1 MIFLYSIIALFI
13 AWIWIDYFRN
23 IDIFEKEK
31 LKFILQ
37 TFLLGGVS
45 VVVVVVINKLFLDEY
60 GLNLNGKILN
70 DFVYSTV
77 QIGVLEEFAKL
88 LPFIVMLVF
97 FKDQLNEPIDY
108 LIYICVSAL
117 GFSAVENTL
126 YFNNYGSLLITGRA
140 ILSTVS
146 HMFDSAL
153 VAYGFILYRFHP
165 KYTRPWILI
174 GFFML
179 GSLSHGVYDF
189 GLFFSGDNIG
199 GVFLVILYFFI
210 TVSFFAVIL
219 NNALNNSRFF
229 SYKKVINSS
238 KIVNSIIR
246 YYGIVFAAQF
256 SLLMY
261 EENFEFAFS
270 NLTGSFISTGFIVI
284 VTTVRMSRFKLIK
297 NRWHKLKVELPFSIV
312 PGDPFG
318 MKSNYVHVK
327 FKGESFNE
335 ILLNEFY
342 NEYFWL
348 CPLTYRNSYLGRK
361 RFAYV
366 EKKLFFKNDL
376 SFYLVKAFHEQKDGE
391 YEYYLLRSKTVG
403 MTRTKDGS
411 PIFAILKADEHQFSD
426 NPDLTVNDFEF
437 LEWAAMRRIK
447 SYEDANQDYFESQR
461 IG

>member
-23 IDIFEKEK
+23 IDIFEKENI
-31 LKFILQ
+31 KFILQ
-37 TFLLGGVS
+37 TFFLGGVS
-45 VVVVVVINKLFLDEY
+45 VFIVVGVNKLFLEDC
-60 GLNLNGKILN
+60 GLHLNGKILN

-88 LPFIVMLVF
+88 LPFVVMLVF
-97 FKDQLNEPIDY
+97 FKAQLNEPIDY

-117 GFSAVENTL
+117 GFSAVENAM
-126 YFNNYGSLLITGRA
+126 YFHNYGPLLITGRA

-153 VAYGFILYRFHP
+153 VAYGLILYRFHP
-165 KYTRPWILI
+165 KYSRPWVLM

-179 GSLSHGVYDF
+179 GSLSHGIYDF

-199 GVFLVILYFFI
+199 GVFVIILYFFV
-210 TVSFFAVIL
+210 TVSLFAVIL

-238 KIVNSIIR
+238 RVINSIFL
-246 YYGIVFAAQF
+246 YYGIVFVAQF
-256 SLLMY
+256 LVLMN

-270 NLTGSFISTGFIVI
+270 NFTSSFISTGFIVI
-284 VTTVRMSRFKLIK
+284 VTTVRLSRFKLIK
-297 NRWHKLKVELPFSIV
+297 NRWHKLKLELPFSIV
-312 PGDPFG
+312 PGDPYG
-318 MKSNYVHVK
+318 MKSNYVLVK

-335 ILLNEFY
+335 IWINEFY

-348 CPLTYRNSYLGRK
+348 CPLTFRHSYLGSK
-361 RFAYV
+361 RLAYV

-376 SFYLVKAFHEQKDGE
+376 SFYLVKVFHVQKEGE
-391 YEYYLLRSKTVG
+391 YEYYLLRAKTRG
-403 MTRTKDGS
+403 MTRARDGS
-411 PIFAILKADEHQFSD
+411 PITAILKAGEHQFSD
-426 NPDLTVNDFEF
+426 NSDLTANDFNF
-437 LEWAAMRRIK
+437 LEWGVMRAIK
-447 SYEDANQDYFESQR
+447 KPEDKKPENLVIQQTR
-461 IG
+461 